1 MSLPLLRRTQ
11 PAIALALCGVSGLIQ
26 GCVAV
31 EERQAGP
38 GVFEI
43 SAPATEFTNS
53 EDRAHYLLRLRAEEL
68 CPKGFERLRESRIVD
83 VNALETVVWRVM
95 CRDRVNGL

>member
-1 MSLPLLRRTQ
+1 MGQALPPLNLMRS
-11 PAIALALCGVSGLIQ
+11 ALATALLVVSGLIP
-26 GCVAV
+26 GCTTV

-53 EDRAHYLLRLRAEEL
+53 EERARYLIRLRAREL
-68 CPKGFERLRESRIVD
+68 CPTGFERERESRIVD
-83 VNALETVVWRVM
+83 SKALETVIWRVM
-95 CRDRVNGL
+95 CRGG